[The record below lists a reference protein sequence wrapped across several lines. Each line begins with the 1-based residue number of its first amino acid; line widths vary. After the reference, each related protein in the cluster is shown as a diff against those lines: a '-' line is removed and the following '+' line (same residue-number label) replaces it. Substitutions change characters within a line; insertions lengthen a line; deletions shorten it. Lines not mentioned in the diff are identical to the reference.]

1 VYQPYKER
9 RDSMTILTLDDYN
22 IKIDGDEIQV
32 KYKDKTVEV
41 DFTNNIIRAYNK
53 DNIDMYLEY

>member
-1 VYQPYKER
+1 
-9 RDSMTILTLDDYN
+9 MMIFTLENYN

-41 DFTNNIIRAYNK
+41 DFTNKIIRTYDK
-53 DNIDMYLEY
+53 ENIDLYVEY